1 MSLSRVSLSRMSLS
15 RVSLSRVSPS
25 RVLLYIELQTN
36 DHEGT
41 SHFTYHI
48 QTVAFFLKVK
58 RNAIYIWFDNKTNFI
73 TGKNCLPRKEQP
85 NYICLIGLS
94 LSFSVDACLNYFSVP
109 TWLQAVLGTTALA
122 VALIFLV
129 CFVLFCMRLLG

>member
-1 MSLSRVSLSRMSLS
+1 MTLSRVSLSRVSLSSMSLS

-58 RNAIYIWFDNKTNFI
+58 RNTMYIWFDNKTNFI
-73 TGKNCLPRKEQP
+73 TWTKLFTEERATEL
-85 NYICLIGLS
+85 YM
-94 LSFSVDACLNYFSVP
+94 LNWSKFK
-109 TWLQAVLGTTALA
+109 
-122 VALIFLV
+122 F
-129 CFVLFCMRLLG
+129 